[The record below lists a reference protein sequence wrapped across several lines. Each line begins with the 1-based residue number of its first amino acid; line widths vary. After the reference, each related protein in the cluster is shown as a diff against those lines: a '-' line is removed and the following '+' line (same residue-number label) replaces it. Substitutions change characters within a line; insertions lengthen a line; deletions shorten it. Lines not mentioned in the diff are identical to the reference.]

1 MSAQGEKVSIP
12 MSVMIFIWVSLMWNL
27 LGVMNFFFQL
37 TIDAQA
43 LAQMN
48 EAQRQMAEATP
59 GWLTALFGVA
69 VFSGLAGCALL
80 MFKQAKGAPVLLL
93 SFIAVLVQMAASFL
107 LLDAYAVLG
116 ASALLMPAIV
126 TLWALVLVWVSRLGV
141 ARGWFY

>member
-1 MSAQGEKVSIP
+1 MNGQKQTVIIP

-37 TIDAQA
+37 TIDAQSLA
-43 LAQMN
+43 LMS
-48 EAQRQMAEATP
+48 EAQRLMVEATP

-69 VFSGLAGCALL
+69 VFSGLIGCGLL

-93 SFIAVLVQMAASFL
+93 SLIAVLVQNVASFL
-107 LLDAYAVLG
+107 LLDAYSVLG
-116 ASALLMPAIV
+116 VSALVMPIIV
-126 TLWALVLVWVSRLGV
+126 TLWALVLVWVSRVGI